1 MRNSILGKIYLCAVN
16 VVETYNSDVFTHK
29 RSFER
34 TICLGDGYKGQNKPI
49 DKDGRGRIMTFKC
62 VTG

>member
-16 VVETYNSDVFTHK
+16 VVETYNSEVFSHK

-34 TICLGDGYKGQNKPI
+34 TICLGDGYKGQKQTY
-49 DKDGRGRIMTFKC
+49 R
-62 VTG
+62 